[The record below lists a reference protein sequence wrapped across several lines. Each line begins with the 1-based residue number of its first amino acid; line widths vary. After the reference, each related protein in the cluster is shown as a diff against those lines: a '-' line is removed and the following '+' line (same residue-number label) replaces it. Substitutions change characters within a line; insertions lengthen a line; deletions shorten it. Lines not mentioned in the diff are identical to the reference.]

1 MKEERKLGRNA
12 ALSTLGAVL
21 LASLLVALGN
31 YHGYQG
37 PVALEMSRNAIV
49 RQRAAEAAQTNKL
62 SWAEQVNKARAIVQK
77 PTKHMLAVQR
87 WHKVEE
93 LVAKRQKAIAARL
106 AHLDG
111 ALEGKKAAAT
121 TIMQGAGAH
130 KPKGKAFRP
139 VHLFGGRFAKQ
150 EARREHKRSASQELS
165 HLSKLND
172 EIFGDAASAK
182 PVWKVQ
188 TAAQELASF
197 GKLNKEVVGSKKYA
211 RPLAA
216 DTAAK
221 ELAQDASIN
230 NRVFART
237 KMAAAFKGDSAAAE
251 LQHLKAV
258 DDAVVPHEDMSS
270 GYSAKGVMSPLQIK
284 KAWARSH
291 PALAAKGAKAA
302 RKAVRFEEKK
312 V

>member
-1 MKEERKLGRNA
+1 MAKEVVV
-12 ALSTLGAVL
+12 STLGVVL
-21 LASLLVALGN
+21 IASVLVALGD

-37 PVALEMSRNAIV
+37 PVALEVSRNPVV
-49 RQRAAEAAQTNKL
+49 RQQDAEAAQTNKL
-62 SWAEQVNKARAIVQK
+62 SWAEQLNKARSMVQK
-77 PTKHMLAVQR
+77 PSKHMLAVQR
-87 WHKVEE
+87 RHKVEE

-106 AHLDG
+106 AHLDST
-111 ALEGKKAAAT
+111 LQGKKAAAKA
-121 TIMQGAGAH
+121 IMQGAEH
-130 KPKGKAFRP
+130 KPKSKAFRP
-139 VHLFGGRFAKQ
+139 VHLFGGRFTKQ
-150 EARREHKRSASQELS
+150 EARREHKRSANQELS

-172 EIFGDAASAK
+172 EIFGAVAPK
-182 PVWKVQ
+182 PAWKVQ
-188 TAAQELASF
+188 TASQELASF
-197 GKLNKEVVGSKKYA
+197 GKLNKEVVGSKRYA

-230 NRVFART
+230 SKVFARS
-237 KMAAAFKGDSAAAE
+237 KKAVAFKKGDSAAAE

-270 GYSAKGVMSPLQIK
+270 GYAAKGVLSPSQVK

-291 PALAAKGAKAA
+291 PTLAAKGAKAA
-302 RKAVRFEEKK
+302 RKAVGFEEKK